1 MKSGEYEIMFRVEER
16 HWWYRALRRFLV
28 HHLNRFLPG
37 WQDRDILDAGC
48 GTGGNL
54 QHLGACPNHT
64 GIDLADEA
72 IDYCQQRGLPNIIQG
87 NVTQLPLED
96 QSQDAVISTSVLYHQ
111 WVENVEDAL
120 QEFHRV
126 LRPGGWLFID
136 VPAFKSLHSPHDE
149 AVLTARRFTR
159 GMLREQLSSNG
170 FTIRRMSYW
179 NSFLFPLVWLV
190 RRFGLV
196 RSGRDFGPERS
207 PGGLVNSSLNLLLA
221 LEFQLSRLL
230 RLPFGVSLAVV
241 AQKTPPAP

>member
-54 QHLGACPNHT
+54 QHLGGCPNHT

-72 IDYCQQRGLPNIIQG
+72 IDYCQQRGLPNVIQG

-111 WVENVEDAL
+111 WVENVDDAL

-136 VPAFKSLHSPHDE
+136 VPAFKFLHSPHDE

-170 FTIRRMSYW
+170 FTIRRMTYW

>member
-28 HHLNRFLPG
+28 HHLNRFLPS
-37 WQDRDILDAGC
+37 WPDRDILDAGC

-54 QHLGACPNHT
+54 QHLGSRPSHT
-64 GIDLADEA
+64 GVDLADEA
-72 IDYCQQRGLPNIIQG
+72 IDYCRQRGLPNVLQANI
-87 NVTQLPLED
+87 TQLPLED
-96 QSQDAVISTSVLYHQ
+96 QSQDAIISTSVLYHQ
-111 WVENVEDAL
+111 WIENVDDAL

-159 GMLREQLSSNG
+159 GMLREQLDRNG
-170 FTIRRMSYW
+170 FTIQRMTYW

-190 RRFGLV
+190 RRFKLV
-196 RSGRDFGPERS
+196 RSGRDFGSERS
-207 PGGLVNSSLNLLLA
+207 PGGLVNGCLNVLLI
-221 LEFQLSRLL
+221 LEFQLARFL
-230 RLPFGVSLAVV
+230 RFPLGVSLAVV
-241 AQKTPPAP
+241 AQKNPSSP